1 MNDMLNNL
9 FEKWSGKAAD
19 TIDALPQSGSNRK
32 YFRLASATHSAIG
45 VYSTDMRENEAF
57 FSFSKSL
64 RDGGI
69 KVPKLYATDTNYN
82 IYLQEDLGD
91 ETLFSLINKERAA
104 NGGSFTPRLVDIYKK
119 ILADLVEIQYVGR
132 ERIDFSKC
140 YPRDAFDSQSM
151 TWDLNYFKYYFLK
164 LAHIPFDEQYLEND
178 FRTLIDFLLQ
188 TDCQYFLYRD
198 FQSRNI
204 MIVNDVPYYIDYQGG
219 RRGAL
224 QYDVASLLYDAKA
237 DIPADVRNELLNEYV
252 SHLKTEEQQSFLKY
266 YYAYVL
272 IRIMQAM
279 GAYGY
284 RGFFER
290 KTHFLRSIPFA
301 INNLREVLQQPIPI
315 DIPELRKALMAV
327 CNNEDLQNISKSG
340 RLTVHV
346 SSFSYRHGIPNDNSG
361 NGGGFVFDC
370 RALPNPGRYEEYKQ
384 LTGRD
389 AEVKAFFANVKPK
402 MDTFLDAAYRLV
414 GQSVERYMERGFT
427 NLSVSFGCTGGQ
439 HRSVW
444 CADRMAEWLLK
455 TYDVDVDLRHW
466 EQKQLN

>member
-1 MNDMLNNL
+1 
-9 FEKWSGKAAD
+9 
-19 TIDALPQSGSNRK
+19 
-32 YFRLASATHSAIG
+32 
-45 VYSTDMRENEAF
+45 
-57 FSFSKSL
+57 
-64 RDGGI
+64 
-69 KVPKLYATDTNYN
+69 
-82 IYLQEDLGD
+82 
-91 ETLFSLINKERAA
+91 
-104 NGGSFTPRLVDIYKK
+104 
-119 ILADLVEIQYVGR
+119 
-132 ERIDFSKC
+132 
-140 YPRDAFDSQSM
+140 
-151 TWDLNYFKYYFLK
+151 
-164 LAHIPFDEQYLEND
+164 
-178 FRTLIDFLLQ
+178 
-188 TDCQYFLYRD
+188 
-198 FQSRNI
+198 
-204 MIVNDVPYYIDYQGG
+204 
-219 RRGAL
+219 
-224 QYDVASLLYDAKA
+224 
-237 DIPADVRNELLNEYV
+237 
-252 SHLKTEEQQSFLKY
+252 
-266 YYAYVL
+266 
-272 IRIMQAM
+272 M

>member
-1 MNDMLNNL
+1 
-9 FEKWSGKAAD
+9 
-19 TIDALPQSGSNRK
+19 
-32 YFRLASATHSAIG
+32 
-45 VYSTDMRENEAF
+45 
-57 FSFSKSL
+57 
-64 RDGGI
+64 
-69 KVPKLYATDTNYN
+69 
-82 IYLQEDLGD
+82 
-91 ETLFSLINKERAA
+91 
-104 NGGSFTPRLVDIYKK
+104 
-119 ILADLVEIQYVGR
+119 
-132 ERIDFSKC
+132 
-140 YPRDAFDSQSM
+140 M

-389 AEVKAFFANVKPK
+389 AEVKAFFANVEPK